1 MGLVLLLRQPLGNI
15 RAIGPVMICGTRI
28 KIQIIPTVRNS
39 HGITDFITFSSE
51 SPVTFSAAYRH
62 TPTGGVIRPK
72 LRVMTRNTT
81 KNRGLTP
88 SYFTTGSRMGTR
100 M

>member
-1 MGLVLLLRQPLGNI
+1 MGNI
-15 RAIGPVMICGTRI
+15 RAMGPVMICGKKM

-39 HGITDFITFSSE
+39 HGTTDFITFSNE

-72 LRVMTRNTT
+72 LRVITRNTT

-88 SYFTTGSRMGTR
+88 SCFTTGSRMGTR